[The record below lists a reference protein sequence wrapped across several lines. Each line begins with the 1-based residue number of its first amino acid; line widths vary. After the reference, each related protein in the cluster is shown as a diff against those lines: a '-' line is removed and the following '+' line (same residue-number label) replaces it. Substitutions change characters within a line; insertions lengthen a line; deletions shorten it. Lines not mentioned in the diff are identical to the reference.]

1 MARENQS
8 LQVALIILFM
18 VTVILGIFV
27 FFSMSAYIE
36 HRDRADEAEAKLA
49 AVNEANNKIQGE
61 YNQLKTWILGT
72 PDAEEKELA
81 DINDQFNTD
90 MEKFAGGFDET
101 LRFYHPALAELQR
114 VLDEKSGLLIDANN
128 DLQDLDDEYEQWKKQ
143 MTAQVEKH
151 NQALLAAEKKLKD
164 AEGMFDGNLAQIRA
178 GKDKIQADWDKVR
191 EEGENRLALLAQQRD
206 DAETEKKDLITQRDR
221 TNEELMKLK
230 KETFEVPDGE
240 IIWVDQ
246 RAGMVWINLGRGDAL
261 RRQTTFSVYPI
272 DTTNL
277 ARAGKKAGI
286 EVTRIIGQ
294 RQAEARVVEE
304 ISISDPIL
312 VGDKIHTPA
321 WSPGE
326 QRRFALVGFM
336 DLDQDGTNDL
346 MMVKD
351 LIQMSGGKVDCTID
365 EAGNRDGGEMG
376 IDTRYLVLG
385 EDVDYKDLPATA
397 KAYHDVISAAV
408 DEGKKYGMQ
417 QLKYG
422 DLLKQMG
429 WKNQTPVV
437 RFGQGAN
444 PRDFDPR
451 PGPGVPQVSVDA
463 TDDQFRPRRIPSRK
477 TAPRG
482 GAY

>member
-18 VTVILGIFV
+18 LTVILGISV
-27 FFSMSAYIE
+27 FFSSSAYIE
-36 HRDRADEAEAKLA
+36 QRDRADDLETQKA
-49 AVNEANNKIQGE
+49 AVDEANSKIQGE
-61 YNQLKTWILGT
+61 YNQLKKWILGT

-81 DINDQFNTD
+81 DINEQFNTD

-101 LRFYHPALAELQR
+101 LMFYHPALAELHR
-114 VLDEKSGLLIDANN
+114 VLGNKSTELTDANN
-128 DLQDLDDEYEQWKKQ
+128 DLQDLDDKYKQWKMQ

-151 NQALLAAEKKLKD
+151 NQARLAAEKKLKD
-164 AEGMFDGNLAQIRA
+164 AEGMFDGDLAQVRA
-178 GKDKIQADWDKVR
+178 GKDKIQADWDKAR
-191 EEGENRLALLAQQRD
+191 EEGENRLALLTQERD
-206 DAETEKKDLITQRDR
+206 GAKTESQELIKQRDR
-221 TNEELMKLK
+221 TNEELKKLK

-240 IIWVDQ
+240 IVWVDQ

-277 ARAGKKAGI
+277 AKAGKKAGI

-304 ISISDPIL
+304 IAISDPIM

-346 MMVKD
+346 KTVKD
-351 LIQMSGGKVDCTID
+351 LIEMSGGKVDCTID

-385 EDVDYKDLPATA
+385 ESADHKGLPASA
-397 KAYHDVISAAV
+397 KAYETLITTAV
-408 DEGKKYGMQ
+408 NEGMKYGMQ
-417 QLKYG
+417 KLKYG

-444 PRDFDPR
+444 PRDFDPK

-463 TDDQFRPRRIPSRK
+463 TDDPFPPRRIPPRK